1 MNKLVLSLAS
11 TALLGGF
18 GIAYAGNPTPL
29 TAAAMDGITA
39 AGEQTSCDQNYSH
52 DSHHRDSRTYQRNSS
67 FLSPQVNVAPQTNV
81 SPNVSVLSIGYNHQS
96 TSNTQSSSQ
105 SNFNGNIS
113 R

>member
-11 TALLGGF
+11 TALMGGLGV
-18 GIAYAGNPTPL
+18 AYAGTPTPL

-39 AGEQTSCDQNYSH
+39 AGEQTSCDQNYSR
-52 DSHHRDSRTYQRNSS
+52 DSRHRDSRTYQRNSS
-67 FLSPQVNVAPQTNV
+67 FLSPQVNVAQQTNV
-81 SPNVSVLSIGYNHQS
+81 SPNVSVISLGHNDQETNNH
-96 TSNTQSSSQ
+96 QSSSQ